1 MLLKEHVAIG
11 DIVTIAGTLVDSIEV
26 TKDPIL
32 LAADVRCALK
42 RVLVKQVMGSRD
54 ELAAYSLDE
63 KLEQTMQSSLEQA
76 MQAGKV
82 ALDSFAVDP
91 NLLGQFQRAM
101 PVITDEMKSQGV
113 NPVLIVIPQ
122 LRPLL
127 ARYARSFTKGG
138 LSVLSYNEVPDNI
151 KVSIVGSLG

>member
-1 MLLKEHVAIG
+1 
-11 DIVTIAGTLVDSIEV
+11 
-26 TKDPIL
+26 
-32 LAADVRCALK
+32 
-42 RVLVKQVMGSRD
+42 
-54 ELAAYSLDE
+54 
-63 KLEQTMQSSLEQA
+63 
-76 MQAGKV
+76 
-82 ALDSFAVDP
+82 
-91 NLLGQFQRAM
+91 
-101 PVITDEMKSQGV
+101 MKSQGV

>member
-1 MLLKEHVAIG
+1 MDK
-11 DIVTIAGTLVDSIEV
+11 S
-26 TKDPIL
+26 
-32 LAADVRCALK
+32 
-42 RVLVKQVMGSRD
+42 
-54 ELAAYSLDE
+54 DE